1 MATDREKPIPQDGHV
16 DPARLDIAAKPKRK
30 RKARN
35 RPEPAP
41 ELEASAKAAEA
52 RAHARPYPP
61 GIILEPAGFDN
72 EHWTAPHSDEG
83 LWALQLADAF
93 GTRSRA
99 VISTF
104 MAQLAALCRES
115 HWDDEA
121 RQWRLDENEY
131 SAALAMVNSIKPKN
145 EMEAALAAQMV
156 AIHLLQMKVA
166 ARAIKY
172 EYETQTVAAAGK
184 LARTFTMQLESLQR
198 LRGKQKTT
206 RQSISVKK
214 ELHQHVHYH
223 RGANESEGQPQATP
237 AEQPEELR
245 ALPSPDEA
253 RSPMPIT
260 SRKRK
265 ARVPDA
271 RRSKAERSTEGS
283 S

>member
-1 MATDREKPIPQDGHV
+1 MTTDPDKPIPQDGHV
-16 DPARLDIAAKPKRK
+16 DPARLDVTAKPKRK
-30 RKARN
+30 RRSRS
-35 RPEPAP
+35 RPEPAA
-41 ELEASAKAAEA
+41 ELHVWAKGAEA
-52 RAHARPYPP
+52 RAHARPHPP
-61 GIILEPAGFDN
+61 GIILEAAGFDN
-72 EHWTAPHSDEG
+72 EHWTSPHSDPH
-83 LWALQLADAF
+83 LWGLQLADAF

-121 RQWRLDENEY
+121 HQWRLDENEY
-131 SAALAMVNSIKPKN
+131 SAALAMVNSIKPRN

-172 EYETQTVAAAGK
+172 EYDTKTVAVAGK

-198 LRGKQKTT
+198 LRGRHKTT
-206 RQSISVKK
+206 RQSIRVKK

-223 RGANESEGQPQATP
+223 RGASKTDEQPQATP
-237 AEQPEELR
+237 ARQPEELR
-245 ALPSPDEA
+245 ALPSPNEA
-253 RSPMPIT
+253 GNVVPLA

-265 ARVPDA
+265 A
-271 RRSKAERSTEGS
+271 GL
-283 S
+283 

>member
-1 MATDREKPIPQDGHV
+1 MAIASDMPIPQDGQV
-16 DPARLDIAAKPKRK
+16 DPAQLDVTAKPKRK
-30 RKARN
+30 RRARD
-35 RPEPAP
+35 RPEPTP
-41 ELEASAKAAEA
+41 ELCAWAKGAEA
-52 RAHARPYPP
+52 RAHARPCPP
-61 GIILEPAGFDN
+61 GIILEAAGFDN
-72 EHWTAPHSDEG
+72 EHWTSPHRDPD
-83 LWALQLADAF
+83 LWGLQLADAF

-115 HWDDEA
+115 HWDEEA

-131 SAALAMVNSIKPKN
+131 SAALAMINSIKPKN

-172 EYETQTVAAAGK
+172 EYDTKTVAVVGK

-198 LRGKQKTT
+198 LRGKQKMT

-223 RGANESEGQPQATP
+223 RGANETDGQPQATS
-237 AEQPEELR
+237 AGQPEELR
-245 ALPSPDEA
+245 SLPSPDEA
-253 RSPMPIT
+253 GSVLPLA
-260 SRKRK
+260 SGKRK
-265 ARVPDA
+265 TRVPNA
-271 RRSKAERSTEGS
+271 RREGARRAPRSA
-283 S
+283 